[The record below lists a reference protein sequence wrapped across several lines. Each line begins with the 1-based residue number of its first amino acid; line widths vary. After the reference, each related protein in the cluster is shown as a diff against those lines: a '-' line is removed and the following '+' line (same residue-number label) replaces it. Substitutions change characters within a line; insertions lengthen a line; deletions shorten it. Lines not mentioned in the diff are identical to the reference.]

1 MSPTPDPILGG
12 LAGDDL
18 ERAKAS
24 IQNAVGIVQ
33 GRRRA
38 AHALKAP
45 EAPRKALR
53 ARWSPLLHPD
63 RSTVNVWHG
72 QGAPPVDFTAAF
84 PLAYQGD
91 WYRDDDTGDMYQ
103 VEVAP

>member
-1 MSPTPDPILGG
+1 MSPAPDPILAG

-24 IQNAVGIVQ
+24 IQNAAGIVA

-38 AHALKAP
+38 AHALKAQ

-53 ARWSPLLHPD
+53 ARWSPLLHPN
-63 RSTVNVWHG
+63 RATTNVWHG
-72 QGAPPVDFTAAF
+72 DGPPPADFTAAF

-91 WYRDDDTGDMYQ
+91 WYRDDLTGTLYQ